1 MLTLQSNPDPLLN
14 YIQFKHHYD
23 VEQLQAELSLCLQ
36 REWSDHFNQKDYRGS
51 WQSIALRSGSG
62 READIYANYG
72 VSTYQDTALLDRLPY
87 FREVIDAWAC
97 DKESIRLL
105 ALHPGSE
112 IKPHRDLGC
121 NYQDGHFR
129 IHIPV
134 QTNANVIFKVAEE
147 TLFLTEGSC
156 WYIDFSQTHSIKND
170 GNEVRV
176 HLVLDGIRNGWTDQL
191 FTANGYDPGLEP
203 PKNHYNA
210 GTNAQIIAELERMDT
225 DTARALIQ
233 KLKAGT

>member
-1 MLTLQSNPDPLLN
+1 MLTLQSNPEPLLD

-23 VEQLQAELSLCLQ
+23 VEQLQAELSICLQ
-36 REWSDHFNQKDYRGS
+36 QEWGDHFNQKDYQGC
-51 WQSIALRSGSG
+51 WQSISLRSGSG

-72 VSTYQDTALLDRLPY
+72 VSTYQDTPLLDRLPY
-87 FREVIDAWAC
+87 FREVIDAWGC
-97 DKESIRLL
+97 DKETIRLL

-121 NYQDGHFR
+121 NYKEGHFR

-134 QTNANVIFKVAEE
+134 QTNANVIFKVTEE
-147 TLFLTEGSC
+147 TLALKEGSC

-176 HLVLDGIRNGWTDQL
+176 HLVMDGIRNGWTDSL
-191 FTANGYDPGLEP
+191 FAAHGYDFDAEHVAE
-203 PKNHYNA
+203 KYDA
-210 GTNAQIIAELERMDT
+210 ATNDQIIAELERMNT
-225 DTARALIQ
+225 DTARALI
-233 KLKAGT
+233 KNLRAGR